1 MDKIALNNLRSS
13 CAIIGAHV
21 LNLWNEHCT
30 YLVMNKVEMT
40 HKLLHA
46 LIDQRD
52 FILPSFVDSIRA
64 RPLLQDPLPSV
75 TTKRVDDGVS

>member
-1 MDKIALNNLRSS
+1 MNEVFRARGPDLFGINLP
-13 CAIIGAHV
+13 GAHV
-21 LNLWNEHCT
+21 LSVWNEHCS

-52 FILPSFVDSIRA
+52 FILPSFIDSIRS
-64 RPLLQDPLPSV
+64 RPLLQV
-75 TTKRVDDGVS
+75 NGVSLWLSA

>member
-1 MDKIALNNLRSS
+1 
-13 CAIIGAHV
+13 
-21 LNLWNEHCT
+21 
-30 YLVMNKVEMT
+30 MNKVEMT

-64 RPLLQDPLPSV
+64 RPLLQVNDRQFICFASGAAEYIFDYNGLFL
-75 TTKRVDDGVS
+75 